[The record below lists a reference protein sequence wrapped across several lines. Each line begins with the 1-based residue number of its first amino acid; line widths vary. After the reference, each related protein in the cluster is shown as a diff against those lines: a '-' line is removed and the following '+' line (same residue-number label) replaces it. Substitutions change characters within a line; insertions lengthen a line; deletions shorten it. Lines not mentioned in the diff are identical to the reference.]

1 MQGKDLSTV
10 LNVIRATSSSAYQTT
25 IPLATAT
32 NITDVGNAV
41 LSAPSAIR
49 NEFMSNL
56 YNKIGLTLIDSPVI
70 ENEFSFLR
78 KGVLEYGQRIE
89 DIYVGLAKSEPYV
102 TGMKEGDTVP
112 DPFSIKKLPHMSA
125 FYSTILSRQYQVTR
139 HLTDLKKAFH
149 NGNGLEQFVA
159 GMMNSMVSGENWD
172 DMKAS
177 IALIARQIEEGITDS
192 KKPESKFKGAVHL
205 ITDFNKI
212 YPEEVVTSTNC
223 MHSKNFLKYMTNQIK
238 KYSRRIT
245 RPREDFNMAGV
256 LNSLPMNRQRIIM
269 LEDIAI
275 DFETELLAWAY
286 NQGNLQLSGIDYI
299 DAWYSIGATGETGVI
314 TPEDITVKGTFSS
327 EVGSAPCV
335 ACIYDEEMVKIY
347 NKERIASEQANNK
360 GNYWN
365 MFMSLEDIYACSP
378 FRNYVAFLLD

>member
-10 LNVIRATSSSAYQTT
+10 LNAIRATSSSAYQANV
-25 IPLATAT
+25 PLATAT
-32 NITDVGNAV
+32 NISDVGRAV
-41 LSAPSAIR
+41 LNAPSAIR

-56 YNKIGLTLIDSPVI
+56 YNKIGLTLVDSPVI

-78 KGVLEYGQRIE
+78 KGVLEYGQTIE

-102 TGMKEGDTVP
+102 TGMKEGDEIP

-125 FYSTILSRQYQVTR
+125 FYSSILSRQYQVTR

-149 NGNGLEQFVA
+149 SSNGLEQFVA

-172 DMKAS
+172 DMRAS
-177 IALIARQIEEGITDS
+177 IALIARQIEEGVKDS
-192 KKPESKFKGAVHL
+192 KESDGHFKGAVHL

-212 YPEEVVTSTNC
+212 DPDNQVTAENC
-223 MHSKNFLKYMTNQIK
+223 MYNKDFLKYMTNQIK

-245 RPREDFNMAGV
+245 RPRTDFNLSGV
-256 LNSLPMNRQRIIM
+256 LNTLPMNRQRIIM
-269 LEDIAI
+269 LEDIAT

-299 DAWYSIGATGETGVI
+299 DSWYSIGATDETGV
-314 TPEDITVKGTFSS
+314 TSPESITVKGEFSAT
-327 EVGSAPCV
+327 GKTPCV

-347 NKERIASEQANNK
+347 NKERVASEQANNK

-378 FRNYVAFLLD
+378 FRNFVAFLLD